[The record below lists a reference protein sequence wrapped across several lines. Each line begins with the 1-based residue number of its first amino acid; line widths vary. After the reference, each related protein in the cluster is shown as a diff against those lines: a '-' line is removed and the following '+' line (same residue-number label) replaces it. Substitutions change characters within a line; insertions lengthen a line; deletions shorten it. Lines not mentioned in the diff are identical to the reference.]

1 MVRILHIQL
10 TPVGKDQA
18 RFQFFWDNP
27 NQFEPRFL
35 ALSEIEELL
44 QISETDYYTLLP
56 VSYAEMGEELFN
68 WLDGTD
74 RLLQSALNE
83 SRKKHRGEQIVLA
96 ISTSGRLANLPWEIL
111 HNGKQFLV
119 EQKPP
124 IVPVRWVTEGLDGEQ
139 LTVKEEAKPRFLNM
153 VFMAC
158 SPQDVQPVLDFE
170 AEEGQILMA
179 TKGITKD
186 LCLTVEESGC
196 LEEFQDIFNSEE
208 DPFDVVHLTGHG
220 TIDGEQPY
228 FLTEDEYGY
237 CQKSSAADI
246 AKTLQL
252 NYPKLV
258 FLSGCQTGYSRSS
271 AGQLV
276 LSMAEELVLEGAP
289 AVLSWGDRVQDKEAS
304 AIAATLYRELSAGQ
318 TLVQAL
324 GLTYQRLLE
333 GEGMVNLVTW
343 DLESGQG
350 EYRQWHLLRLY
361 ATSLPGVLVTKRN
374 SRRQRRQPAPPR
386 NIKDFIPTREQELPL
401 GPKEFVGRRRQLQ
414 NCLRSLKTDEDKVGV
429 LLTGMGGWGKSAIAA
444 RLCQRLLPWFKEP
457 IVWTWQEQPINEQ
470 SIVKKLSDELE
481 DATERQL
488 LQGQEELKYRL
499 RNLFAASD
507 SQPFLLVLDDFE
519 QNLELISG
527 QYRLKPET
535 ARVLRA
541 LVWAMQ
547 RTNAGHRMIITCRYQ
562 FQSDLLEGFFIQ
574 PLESFHHA
582 DLLKILQRLPHFNS
596 DENQALI
603 PRALTLASGNPRL
616 LKKINDEVLV
626 QDNAEERLTQWETNP
641 ETWKYKVIWE
651 DLNPLIDEPLA
662 KILSACLVYRIHV
675 PMAALEA
682 VCQGQLSSREEERE
696 QIERAMALGL
706 IEISYH
712 LEEDQREY
720 RVSQNLS
727 QIFSAVR
734 LLEDTDKLYP
744 LYQKAWSALTELW
757 ANRGKKNQEQWQ
769 EIFRLKFADKGNPE
783 RFREGFKQ
791 MLSVQYNT
799 AADQGFEKEL
809 RKFKSEL
816 TRDGLCQELE
826 TLLQQ
831 EKWREADEET
841 SWIFYQVMVLDGFDD
856 FYDLYRRIPSDNFN
870 DIDILWVQYSDGQ
883 FGFSIQKHIWKTL
896 GGHPDAASETW
907 KNFCKQIQWHDG
919 SEWKRYEDLSFD
931 REKAAI
937 GELPALSYTRWK
949 RPGFVMSYGEWLL
962 GYGGA
967 GINWLK
973 VVFYRKKSKV
983 KRKIVIRL
991 MRR

>member
-44 QISETDYYTLLP
+44 QISETDYYTLIPL
-56 VSYAEMGEELFN
+56 SYPETGEELFN
-68 WLDGTD
+68 WLDGND

-83 SRKKHRGEQIVLA
+83 SRTKHRGEQIVLA
-96 ISTSGRLANLPWEIL
+96 ISTSGKLANLPWEIL
-111 HNGKQFLV
+111 HDGTKFLV
-119 EQKPP
+119 QYKPP
-124 IVPVRWVTEGLDGEQ
+124 IVPVRWVTEGLDGER
-139 LTVKEEAKPRFLNM
+139 LIVKEEAKPRFLNM

-158 SPQDVQPVLDFE
+158 SPQDVKPVLDFE

-196 LEEFQDIFNSEE
+196 LEEFQEIFNAEE
-208 DPFDVVHLTGHG
+208 DPFDVVHLTGHATTNG
-220 TIDGEQPY
+220 KKPY

-237 CQKSSAADI
+237 CQKSSTADI

-271 AGQLV
+271 ANQTV

-289 AVLSWGDRVQDKEAS
+289 AVLGWGDRIQDKEAS
-304 AIAATLYRELSAGQ
+304 AVAATLYRELSAGQ

-324 GLTYQRLLE
+324 GLTYQGLL
-333 GEGMVNLVTW
+333 GREGMFNLLIW
-343 DLESGQG
+343 DSVSGQG
-350 EYRQWHLLRLY
+350 GYHQWHLLRLY
-361 ATSLPGVLVTKRN
+361 AACLPGALVTKPKNRK
-374 SRRQRRQPAPPR
+374 RRRQPAPPS
-386 NIKDFIPTREQELPL
+386 NTKNFIPTREQESPL

-414 NCLRSLKTDEDKVGV
+414 NCLRSLKMDEDKVGV

-457 IVWTWQEQPINEQ
+457 IVWTWKEQPINEQ
-470 SIVKKLSDELE
+470 SIVSKLSDELE

-596 DENQALI
+596 EENRELI

-616 LKKINDEVLV
+616 LKKINDEVLA
-626 QDNAEERLTQWETNP
+626 QENAEELLAQWETHP
-641 ETWKYKVIWE
+641 EQWKYKVIWE
-651 DLNPLIDEPLA
+651 ALNPLIDKPLA
-662 KILSACLVYRIHV
+662 KILSTCLVYRIHV

-682 VCQGQLSSREEERE
+682 VCEGQLSSREEERD
-696 QIERAMALGL
+696 QIRRAMALGL

-734 LLEDTDKLYP
+734 LSEDTDKLYP
-744 LYQKAWSALTELW
+744 LYQKAWTALTQLW
-757 ANRGKKNQEQWQ
+757 ANIGNQNQEQWQ
-769 EIFRLKFADKGNPE
+769 QIFRLKFADKGNPE
-783 RFREGFKQ
+783 RFREGFEQ
-791 MLSVQYNT
+791 MRYFLSSYQ
-799 AADQGFEKEL
+799 ADRGLEREL
-809 RKFKSEL
+809 RKAINEL
-816 TRDGLCQELE
+816 SREALCERLE
-826 TLLQQ
+826 NLLQQ
-831 EKWREADEET
+831 ERWYEANEET
-841 SWIFYQVMVLDGFDD
+841 TFIFYQVMVLEEEED
-856 FYDLYRRIPSDNFN
+856 FYDLYRNFPREPLQAIN
-870 DIDILWVQYSDGQ
+870 QLWLKYSHGQ
-883 FGFSIQKHIWKTL
+883 FGFSVQKEIWLDL
-896 GGHPDAASETW
+896 GGKLGEYDYDTYKKLAKRVGWYKH
-907 KNFCKQIQWHDG
+907 G
-919 SEWKRYEDLSFD
+919 SY
-931 REKAAI
+931 
-937 GELPALSYTRWK
+937 LSYPSEYSFNTNSLGGYLPHHGGGVIVLQR
-949 RPGFVMSYGEWLL
+949 RVFMDVILHFLL
-962 GYGGA
+962 
-967 GINWLK
+967 
-973 VVFYRKKSKV
+973 S
-983 KRKIVIRL
+983 RL
-991 MRR
+991 